1 MSAAP
6 VLGSDP
12 QIDPRHDQW
21 LHLRV
26 RPTTVRLLTISEVS
40 FQPIAKFN
48 AFFRSVVFRTNL
60 LGFISANCMMDIG
73 FWLSGHQRK
82 RQVQNT

>member
-12 QIDPRHDQW
+12 QMDPRHDQW

-40 FQPIAKFN
+40 LES
-48 AFFRSVVFRTNL
+48 RW
-60 LGFISANCMMDIG
+60 NCKVHS
-73 FWLSGHQRK
+73 F
-82 RQVQNT
+82 